1 MNNKKLKMTWEDS
14 LKIYD
19 TIVESCNGFERKGKK
34 MIYTS
39 SNGYMFTLLNKAGEI
54 GIRLPKEEATKFM
67 EQYDT
72 GHYYSYGAK
81 MKDYVLAPE
90 SLWNNK
96 PIMVKYFEQ
105 SFAYVNSF
113 PTK

>member
-1 MNNKKLKMTWEDS
+1 MTMTWDEA

-19 TIVESCNGFERKGKK
+19 GIVKTCNGFERKGKT

-39 SNGYMFTLLNKAGEI
+39 SNGYMFTLLNKAAEI

-67 EQYDT
+67 QDYDT

-81 MKDYVLAPE
+81 MKDYVLVPE
-90 SLWNNK
+90 SLWENK
-96 PIMVKYFEQ
+96 KLMVSYFEQ
-105 SFAYVNSF
+105 SYDYVNSL